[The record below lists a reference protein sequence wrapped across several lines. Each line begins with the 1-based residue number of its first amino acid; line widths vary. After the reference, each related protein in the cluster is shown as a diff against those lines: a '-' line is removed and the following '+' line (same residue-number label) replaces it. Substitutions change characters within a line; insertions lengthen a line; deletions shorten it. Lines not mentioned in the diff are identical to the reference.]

1 MCGGRR
7 DFWGVQGEGLGCQ
20 LNDTLLSAT
29 IKEALAQM
37 TNAYAQFSYTH
48 SVVSQPSNSMSFILR
63 INPNTGKLEYIYSDP
78 QDPPAALRFANTA
91 VSAEGNEPDALQ
103 PSNESADADAIFA
116 PLDHALATDTKEVMN
131 KLLGI
136 PIEMGF
142 EMDRRL
148 KADSNLLVEFNENPN
163 KVLLEEVGLELPE
176 GFYCYFADENNV
188 VSPPQ
193 GDVCSLKSW
202 SRIEIRTSSGQGAG
216 SFLFCITCGILE

>member
-37 TNAYAQFSYTH
+37 TYAYALFSYTD
-48 SVVSQPSNSMSFILR
+48 SVVSQPLNSMSPILCDDGHGN
-63 INPNTGKLEYIYSDP
+63 IVYCDSDRSNSIR
-78 QDPPAALRFANTA
+78 AVLGIANT
-91 VSAEGNEPDALQ
+91 VRSAEANEPDTLQ

-116 PLDHALATDTKEVMN
+116 SLKHTLATDTKEVME

-136 PIEMGF
+136 SIEKGF

-148 KADSNLLVEFNENPN
+148 KADSNLLVEFNEKPS

-216 SFLFCITCGILE
+216 SFLFCITCGIL

>member
-1 MCGGRR
+1 
-7 DFWGVQGEGLGCQ
+7 
-20 LNDTLLSAT
+20 
-29 IKEALAQM
+29 M

-48 SVVSQPSNSMSFILR
+48 SVVSQPSNSMSPILCTD
-63 INPNTGKLEYIYSDP
+63 PTTGVIDYCDPDPSDP
-78 QDPPAALRFANTA
+78 KRAALGFANTA
-91 VSAEGNEPDALQ
+91 RSAEANEPDALH

-116 PLDHALATDTKEVMN
+116 SLEHTLATDTKEVMK

-136 PIEMGF
+136 PIEKGF
-142 EMDRRL
+142 EMDRRF
-148 KADSNLLVEFNENPN
+148 KADSNLLVEFNEKPN

-216 SFLFCITCGILE
+216 SFLFCITCGILQWFDYTHFFWVN